1 MSHRLNK
8 IFMSTLLVLTI
19 SACKSTNSSNGI
31 STEHNPITDV
41 NYFLEKMS
49 NYECNISNSFY
60 DIEFFGKQAIFTKT
74 KDKRFTKFEK
84 GYLSVEKSGTWKF
97 TLDESNTYSLDGF
110 YSAEEDL
117 SENSSP
123 YNAMSLLLETIG
135 HWNSID
141 GETGFYY
148 LDDEIDSDIKESLF
162 ELIPQYCGY
171 INEYEYTDTGLNYSY
186 SSSYQIVDDSLKIQF
201 FSSNEVKVV
210 MNLQECYDKEP
221 KEGCKKFSTSFTIT
235 NPGNNK
241 DASINAF
248 LNNVS
253 LPKPAAWSSD
263 FKKAQEDLLIS
274 ELPFYEDFTSSSKD
288 DEFKT
293 INDTLYYYGKYM
305 DFACGNITS
314 EYGKVLLENGWTK
327 GEENVDTSL
336 DSTEI
341 YYSKGD
347 SKIKM
352 EWRSSKWCNSQDEY
366 YYSSMYPNG
375 YFDIFFG
382 FEHESDFLENYI
394 KNITLD
400 SGSKPYSNLSFLE
413 GLNNH
418 TYEISD
424 HTAYAETREEI
435 NKTINFYIRF
445 DIYYSS
451 KGEGLSK
458 LSAFLNTLKNSYG
471 YNIYY
476 DDIDNYTGT
485 REETIEE
492 LLNDDSGS
500 NYCPMNHKDS
510 QYTIFDCGLGIGAGY
525 SGMTEQGSSAF
536 YITFYA

>member
-1 MSHRLNK
+1 MNHRLNK
-8 IFMSTLLVLTI
+8 IFMSTLFLLTI
-19 SACKSTNSSNGI
+19 ASCKSTTSSNDI
-31 STEHNPITDV
+31 STEQNPITDV
-41 NYFLEKMS
+41 NSFLEKMS

-60 DIEFFGKQAIFTKT
+60 DIDFFGKQAIFTKA
-74 KDKRFTKFEK
+74 KDKRFSKFEK

-97 TLDESNTYSLDGF
+97 TLDESNTYSLDSF

-117 SENSSP
+117 SENSSS
-123 YNAMSLLLETIG
+123 YNTMSLLLETVG
-135 HWNSID
+135 HWNPID

-148 LDDEIDSDIKESLF
+148 LDDKIDSDIKEAFL

-171 INEYEYTDTGLNYSY
+171 MNEYEYTDAGLDYSF
-186 SSSYQIVDDSLKIQF
+186 STSYQIVDDSLKIQF
-201 FSSNEVKVV
+201 VSSNELKVV
-210 MNLQECYDKEP
+210 MNLQEYYDKEP
-221 KEGCKKFSTSFTIT
+221 KEGSEKFSTSFTIT

-241 DASINAF
+241 DASISAF

-253 LPKPAAWSSD
+253 LPKSTAWSSD
-263 FKKAQEDLLIS
+263 FKKAQQDLLES
-274 ELPFYEDFTSSSKD
+274 ELPFYEGFTSSSKD

-293 INDTLYYYGKYM
+293 INDKLYYYGKYM

-314 EYGKVLLENGWTK
+314 EYGKVLLDNGWMK
-327 GEENVDTSL
+327 GEENIDTSL
-336 DSTEI
+336 DSTEV

-352 EWRSSKWCNSQDEY
+352 EWRSSKWCSSQDEF

-382 FEHESDFLENYI
+382 YEHESEFLENYI

-400 SGSKPYSNLSFLE
+400 SESKPYSNLSFLE

-424 HTAYAETREEI
+424 HTAYAQTRADI

-445 DIYYSS
+445 DMYYSS
-451 KGEGLSK
+451 KDEGMSK
-458 LSAFLNTLKNSYG
+458 LSAFLNTLKNNYG
-471 YNIYY
+471 YSIYY
-476 DDIDNYTGT
+476 DDIDDYKGT

-492 LLNDDSGS
+492 LLNDD

-510 QYTIFDCGLGIGAGY
+510 KYTIFDCGLGIGAGY
-525 SGMTEQGSSAF
+525 SGMTEQGYSAF